1 MKIKLNKLDFDEMV
15 PVPLDLSKLSNVV
28 RNNAVKNTKY
38 DELIKNVS
46 NIKTTDTSDLIKKT
60 DYNTKIN
67 EIEEKITDHD
77 HGGYI
82 TTEDLLS

>member
-1 MKIKLNKLDFDEMV
+1 MNQLDVDEMV
-15 PVPLDLSKLSNVV
+15 PVPLDLSKLINVV

-46 NIKTTDTSDLIKKT
+46 NIKTTDTNDLIKKT

-67 EIEEKITDHD
+67 EIEEKITNHD
-77 HGGYI
+77 HGEYI

>member
-1 MKIKLNKLDFDEMV
+1 MKIKLNQLDVDEMV
-15 PVPLDLSKLSNVV
+15 PVPLDLSKLINVV

-46 NIKTTDTSDLIKKT
+46 NIKTTDTNDLIKKT

-67 EIEEKITDHD
+67 EIEEKITNHD
-77 HGGYI
+77 HGEYI